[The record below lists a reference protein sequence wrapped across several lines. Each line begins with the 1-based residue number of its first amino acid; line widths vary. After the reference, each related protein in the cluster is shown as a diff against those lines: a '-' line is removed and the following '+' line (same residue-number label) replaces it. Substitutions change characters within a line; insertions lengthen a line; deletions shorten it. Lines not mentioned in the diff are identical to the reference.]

1 MESQKAVSL
10 FTKKTNTMK
19 RIAYLFSTIMLTGS
33 VSLLSCNNN
42 TDSTTDN
49 DDKKDTVVI
58 EDKDNTVNERV
69 ATAEEWAEFKREAE
83 QKIDANEK
91 RIAELREKRKKA
103 GKVMDKVYEERIE
116 ALQER
121 NRNLRL
127 KITNYE
133 TNKTDWD
140 KFKEEFNRD
149 MDELGKAIGDIFKD
163 NE

>member
-1 MESQKAVSL
+1 M
-10 FTKKTNTMK
+10 KK
-19 RIAYLFSTIMLTGS
+19 IAYLFSTIMLTGS
-33 VSLLSCNNN
+33 ITMLSCNNS
-42 TDSTTDN
+42 TDNTTDN

-58 EDKDNTVNERV
+58 EDKDKTVNERV
-69 ATAEEWAEFKREAE
+69 ATAEEWAAFKTETE

-91 RIAELREKRKKA
+91 RIAELRDKRKKS

-140 KFKEEFNRD
+140 KFKEEVNHD
-149 MDELGKAIGDIFKD
+149 LDELGKAIGDIFKD

>member
-1 MESQKAVSL
+1 M
-10 FTKKTNTMK
+10 KK
-19 RIAYLFSTIMLTGS
+19 IVYLFSTIMLTGS
-33 VSLLSCNNN
+33 ISLLSCNNSTDT
-42 TDSTTDN
+42 TDS
-49 DDKKDTVVI
+49 DDKRDTTII
-58 EDKDNTVNERV
+58 EDRDNTANDRV

-140 KFKEEFNRD
+140 KFKEEFNHD
-149 MDELGKAIGDIFKD
+149 MEELGKAIGDIFKD

>member
-1 MESQKAVSL
+1 M
-10 FTKKTNTMK
+10 KK
-19 RIAYLFSTIMLTGS
+19 IVYLFSTIMLTGS
-33 VSLLSCNNN
+33 VSLLSCNN
-42 TDSTTDN
+42 TADTTDN
-49 DDKKDTVVI
+49 DDKKDTVII

-69 ATAEEWAEFKREAE
+69 ATAEEWTEFKREAE
-83 QKIDANEK
+83 EKIDANEK

>member
-1 MESQKAVSL
+1 M
-10 FTKKTNTMK
+10 KK
-19 RIAYLFSTIMLTGS
+19 IVYLFSTIMLTGS
-33 VSLLSCNNN
+33 ISILSCNNS
-42 TDSTTDN
+42 TDTTDN
-49 DDKKDTVVI
+49 DEKKDTVVI
-58 EDKDNTVNERV
+58 EDNKVNERV
-69 ATAEEWAEFKREAE
+69 ATAEEWAAFKMETE

-91 RIAELREKRKKA
+91 RIAELRDKRKKS

-140 KFKEEFNRD
+140 KFKEEVNHD
-149 MDELGKAIGDIFKD
+149 LDELGKAIGDIFKD

>member
-42 TDSTTDN
+42 TDGTTDN

>member
-1 MESQKAVSL
+1 M
-10 FTKKTNTMK
+10 KK
-19 RIAYLFSTIMLTGS
+19 IVYLFSTIMLTGS
-33 VSLLSCNNN
+33 VSLLSCNN
-42 TDSTTDN
+42 TADTTDN
-49 DDKKDTVVI
+49 DDKKDTVII

-83 QKIDANEK
+83 EKIDANEK
-91 RIAELREKRKKA
+91 RITELREKRKKA

-140 KFKEEFNRD
+140 KFKEEVNHD
-149 MDELGKAIGDIFKD
+149 LDELGKAIGDIFKD

>member
-33 VSLLSCNNN
+33 VSLLSCNNS

>member
-1 MESQKAVSL
+1 M
-10 FTKKTNTMK
+10 KK
-19 RIAYLFSTIMLTGS
+19 IAYLFSTIMLTGS
-33 VSLLSCNNN
+33 VSMLSCNN
-42 TDSTTDN
+42 TADTTDN
-49 DDKKDTVVI
+49 DEKKDTVVI

-91 RIAELREKRKKA
+91 RIAELREKRKKS

-140 KFKEEFNRD
+140 RFKEEFNRD

>member
-1 MESQKAVSL
+1 M
-10 FTKKTNTMK
+10 KK
-19 RIAYLFSTIMLTGS
+19 IVYLFSTIMLTGS
-33 VSLLSCNNN
+33 VSLLSCNN
-42 TDSTTDN
+42 TADTTDN
-49 DDKKDTVVI
+49 DDKKDTVII

-83 QKIDANEK
+83 EKIDANEK
-91 RIAELREKRKKA
+91 RITELREKRKKA